1 MKVADAR
8 RPYRQAARAEAA
20 AQTRHDIMAAAVA
33 LWRRREWE
41 QVTLAEIAEEAG
53 VTAQT
58 VLRRFGSK
66 DGVVDAVLAEKA
78 SGVEAERDLAPV
90 GDPGGALDVLLAHYE
105 SDGDLALRTLAL
117 EDRSPAARRVAEHG
131 RAYHRAWCARVFA
144 PFLPTPRAA
153 QYACRLDAF
162 VAATDLYLWKLLR
175 RDLGRTASESR
186 EVFAAL
192 LQGLTT
198 APAKHKRR

>member
-1 MKVADAR
+1 MKSGLAR
-8 RPYRQAARAEAA
+8 RPYRQAARAESA
-20 AQTRHDIMAAAVA
+20 AQTRRDIMAAAVL

-53 VTAQT
+53 VTPQT

-90 GDPGGALDVLLAHYE
+90 GDLDAALDVLLAHYE
-105 SDGDLALRTLAL
+105 TDGDLALRTLAL
-117 EDRSPAARRVAEHG
+117 EERSPTARRIAEHG
-131 RAYHRAWCARVFA
+131 RTYHRAWCARVFA
-144 PFLPTPRAA
+144 PLLPTSRAS
-153 QYACRLDAF
+153 QYERRLDAY

-175 RDLGRTASESR
+175 RDLARTLPQTRA
-186 EVFAAL
+186 VFEAL
-192 LQGLTT
+192 LRGL
-198 APAKHKRR
+198 ASDASMSKRR